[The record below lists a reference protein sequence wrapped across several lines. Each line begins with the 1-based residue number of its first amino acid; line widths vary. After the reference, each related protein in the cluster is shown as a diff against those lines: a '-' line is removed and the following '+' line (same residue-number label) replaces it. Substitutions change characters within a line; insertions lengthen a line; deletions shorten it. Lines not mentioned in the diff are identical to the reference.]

1 MNRKEMEKYYR
12 NYYAMTRQE
21 EENLKN
27 MSDEELE
34 KAIKQI
40 KMEEFEDFMSNVYHE
55 TNDIDTFLRNETR
68 F

>member
-1 MNRKEMEKYYR
+1 MNREEMEKYYR

-40 KMEEFEDFMSNVYHE
+40 KMEEFEDFMSNVYYE